1 MELRELFEVQGELD
15 AHIEKIHPRKEG
27 EKRLE
32 EKILVLQTE
41 LGEIA
46 NEWRQFKFWSNDREP
61 RTERLLEEYVDGFHF
76 VLSIGLEESKRYG
89 QPVPIRL
96 GLPDELTS
104 ICYETTIQQFN
115 YLFFEIGRL
124 YDSVT
129 LHEVASDTEVEEAYE
144 NIIRMF
150 IGLGEKLG
158 FTEKEIAEAYMRKN
172 MINHERQK
180 NGY

>member
-1 MELRELFEVQGELD
+1 MELRKLFEIQGELD
-15 AHIEKIHPRKEG
+15 SHIEKIHPRAEG

-32 EKILVLQTE
+32 EKILALQTE

-46 NEWRQFKFWSNDREP
+46 NEWRKFKFWSNDRKP
-61 RTERLLEEYVDGFHF
+61 RTDQLIEEYVDGLHF
-76 VLSIGLEESKRYG
+76 VLSIGLEESERYE
-89 QPVPIRL
+89 QLVPIRL

-129 LHEVASDTEVEEAYE
+129 LHEVAVDTEVEEAYE
-144 NIIRMF
+144 NIVRMF

-158 FTEKEIAEAYMRKN
+158 FTEKEIVEAYMRKN

>member
-1 MELRELFEVQGELD
+1 MELRKLFEIQGELD
-15 AHIEKIHPRKEG
+15 SHIEKIHPRAEG

-32 EKILVLQTE
+32 EKILALQTE

-46 NEWRQFKFWSNDREP
+46 NEWRQFKFWSNDRKS
-61 RTERLLEEYVDGFHF
+61 RTEQLLEEYVDGLHF

-89 QPVPIRL
+89 QSVPIMI
-96 GLPDELTS
+96 GLPEKLTP
-104 ICYETTIQQFN
+104 IHYETTIQQFN

-129 LHEVASDTEVEEAYE
+129 LHEVAVDTEVEEAYE

-158 FTEKEIAEAYMRKN
+158 FTEGEIVEAYMNKN
-172 MINHERQK
+172 RINHERQT

>member
-32 EKILVLQTE
+32 EKILALQTE

-89 QPVPIRL
+89 QSVPIRL

-129 LHEVASDTEVEEAYE
+129 LHEVAADTEVEEAYE

>member
-32 EKILVLQTE
+32 EKILALQTE

-89 QPVPIRL
+89 QSVPIRL

-115 YLFFEIGRL
+115 YLFSEIGRL

-129 LHEVASDTEVEEAYE
+129 LHEVAADTEVEEAYE